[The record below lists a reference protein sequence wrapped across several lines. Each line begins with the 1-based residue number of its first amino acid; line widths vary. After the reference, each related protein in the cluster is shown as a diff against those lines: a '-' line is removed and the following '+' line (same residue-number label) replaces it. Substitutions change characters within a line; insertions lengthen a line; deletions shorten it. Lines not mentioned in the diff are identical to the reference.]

1 MEIRKFTLDVAVRDG
16 APVTDVANAL
26 EKAAKDAHYD
36 VLAVEL
42 RLNRGDDEPDNE
54 PAARKRRKYTR
65 KAKPVDPDVSPNT
78 VKVERRGVI
87 PAGANARDMEGL

>member
-16 APVTDVANAL
+16 APAIDVVNAL

-42 RLNRGDDEPDNE
+42 RFNDGDEPDKE
-54 PAARKRRKYTR
+54 PVARKRRKYTR
-65 KAKPVDPDVSPNT
+65 KAKPVDPDVSPST
-78 VKVERRGVI
+78 VKVERRGTI

>member
-1 MEIRKFTLDVAVRDG
+1 MEVRKFTLDVAVRDG
-16 APVTDVANAL
+16 APVIDVANAL

-42 RLNRGDDEPDNE
+42 RLNRGDESGEEPV
-54 PAARKRRKYTR
+54 ARKRRKYTR
-65 KAKPVDPDVSPNT
+65 KTKPADPDISPNT
-78 VKVERRGVI
+78 VKVERRGTI